1 MMYFVEVILLAVS
14 LAIDCFTVSVA
25 SGAILKRTLWRTV
38 LTMAFFF
45 GLFQALMPFL
55 GWLGASRFQHLIEEY
70 DHWMA
75 FGLLLFLGVRMLRE
89 GFRDEDDT
97 QHFDPTRMRTI
108 LSLAVATSIDA
119 LAVGISFAFA
129 GYTSVGQLGF
139 PLLAIGLASFV
150 LSVAGFLIG
159 VFFGRRFHFRM
170 EIFGGLVLRGIGVKI
185 LLEHLGV

>member
-1 MMYFVEVILLAVS
+1 MMYFVEIILLAVS

-170 EIFGGLVLRGIGVKI
+170 EIFGGLVLIGIGVKI

>member
-25 SGAILKRTLWRTV
+25 SGAILKRALWRTV

-170 EIFGGLVLRGIGVKI
+170 EIFGGLVLIGIGVKI

>member
-38 LTMAFFF
+38 LTIAFFF

-75 FGLLLFLGVRMLRE
+75 FGLLLFLGVRMLCE

-170 EIFGGLVLRGIGVKI
+170 EIFGGLVLIGIGVKI

>member
-1 MMYFVEVILLAVS
+1 
-14 LAIDCFTVSVA
+14 
-25 SGAILKRTLWRTV
+25 
-38 LTMAFFF
+38 
-45 GLFQALMPFL
+45 
-55 GWLGASRFQHLIEEY
+55 
-70 DHWMA
+70 
-75 FGLLLFLGVRMLRE
+75 
-89 GFRDEDDT
+89 
-97 QHFDPTRMRTI
+97 MRTI

-159 VFFGRRFHFRM
+159 VFFGRRFHCRM
-170 EIFGGLVLRGIGVKI
+170 EIFGGLVLIGIGVKI